1 MEEFFMIKTPLYTY
15 LGTNGTI
22 TSPIHLED
30 IYYTVKYRLEAD
42 SNKFLTKDGMN
53 LVKMVIVPA
62 DEVDE
67 WKEVYSKVSSK

>member
-1 MEEFFMIKTPLYTY
+1 MIKTPLYTY

-42 SNKFLTKDGMN
+42 SNKFLTKDGIN
-53 LVKMVIVPA
+53 LVKMVMVPA

>member
-1 MEEFFMIKTPLYTY
+1 MTKTPLYTY
-15 LGTNGTI
+15 LGTNGII
-22 TSPIHLED
+22 TSPVHLED

-42 SNKFLTKDGMN
+42 NNKFLTKDN
-53 LVKMVIVPA
+53 QKFVKMVIVSA